1 MESIKNTF
9 SSINP
14 FSKTKTPMENITDNV
29 TERLSNVSEGL
40 GDIKNTVSSTVQD
53 ITEKT
58 NTQKIMDKFSLTP
71 PTVEQI
77 KESVT
82 PKEETSSTFSWG
94 TRLILLF
101 IILAL
106 LATNSY
112 KYLAKGEDGFLKN
125 LIGTFLNILD
135 TIKDFFENTFKKVQN

>member
-82 PKEETSSTFSWG
+82 PKEKHQV
-94 TRLILLF
+94 LLV
-101 IILAL
+101 
-106 LATNSY
+106 
-112 KYLAKGEDGFLKN
+112 GV
-125 LIGTFLNILD
+125 LD
-135 TIKDFFENTFKKVQN
+135 